1 MTRICRKG
9 WLMASDDIEN
19 LFSYGTLQSEAVQLA
34 TFGRRLEGKPD
45 RLIGYRITM
54 IPIRNHKLMAT
65 TGGTHHRNIQSTGAA
80 SDVVEGTVFTV
91 KTQELE
97 QADKYESTADYERV
111 LVRLESQTKA
121 CVYLHSDR

>member
-1 MTRICRKG
+1 M
-9 WLMASDDIEN
+9 LMAFNDTGN

-45 RLIGYRITM
+45 QLIGYRITM
-54 IPIRNHKLMAT
+54 IPISNHKLMAT
-65 TGGTHHRNIQSTGAA
+65 TGERHHRNIQRTGAA

-97 QADKYESTADYERV
+97 KADEYESTADYGRV
-111 LVRLESQTKA
+111 LVRLESQT
-121 CVYLHSDR
+121 